1 METPQTLP
9 TEQHHVGT
17 EPGSNPDPA
26 DHRFLA
32 SDFTFLGSFSF
43 PCPNWR
49 PKGAPTLPCCSRV
62 LRLLM
67 DPAVTATHSPVQR
80 AASGTGNTCFGR
92 DGGTGYS
99 PGSCRTTWA
108 IRKRDHRSDLIPYL
122 LLFPSSSPRE
132 TDSWDPVPP
141 WACNLSGTHLDE
153 GRWGWNPA
161 DPKSPPFRNVQGC
174 FFTVAGMPL
183 LLRRKDS
190 C

>member
-1 METPQTLP
+1 MLLQGPEAAHGPSCDCHPLTCAESSFRYWESGGISFRIRTRIHICQRCIRLCVSTK
-9 TEQHHVGT
+9 QA
-17 EPGSNPDPA
+17 S
-26 DHRFLA
+26 LA
-32 SDFTFLGSFSF
+32 CFCL
-43 PCPNWR
+43 
-49 PKGAPTLPCCSRV
+49 
-62 LRLLM
+62 
-67 DPAVTATHSPVQR
+67 
-80 AASGTGNTCFGR
+80 TGNTCFGR